1 MRLTYTLAAL
11 MGIAFTFY
19 AHLPA
24 QDFMIYLF
32 LLLFASGG
40 AVATLARYRGWH
52 RKYLDYRALAEGL
65 RIQSYWR
72 RADISANADH
82 EFAHDNFL
90 QRQNIEL
97 GWIRNVMRA
106 AGLHAA
112 KPPPASSRTALA
124 DVIAEWVGESGK
136 SGQLHYY
143 ERKTVERTGLH
154 HVTEAIGSLSLWG
167 GVAISVFL
175 AAFVRELSQE
185 TKTILVMVMAMLS
198 IMAAVREAYAY
209 RKADKELIRQYRF
222 MQRIFTSA
230 RAALDRT
237 QDPVLQRQIL
247 LSLGDAAL
255 TEHAEWT
262 LMQRERQVEH
272 SKL

>member
-1 MRLTYTLAAL
+1 M
-11 MGIAFTFY
+11 
-19 AHLPA
+19 
-24 QDFMIYLF
+24 
-32 LLLFASGG
+32 
-40 AVATLARYRGWH
+40 LARRRGWH

-72 RADISANADH
+72 RANISANADH

-106 AGLHAA
+106 ASLHAA
-112 KPPPASSRTALA
+112 SHPMASSSTALT
-124 DVIAEWVGESGK
+124 DVIAEWVGESGE

-143 ERKTVERTGLH
+143 ERKTVERTGVH

-167 GVAISVFL
+167 GIAISVFL
-175 AAFVRELSQE
+175 AVFVRVLSQDA
-185 TKTILVMVMAMLS
+185 KTILVMVMAVLS

-222 MQRIFTSA
+222 MQRIFTGA

-237 QDPVLQRQIL
+237 QDPMLQRQIL